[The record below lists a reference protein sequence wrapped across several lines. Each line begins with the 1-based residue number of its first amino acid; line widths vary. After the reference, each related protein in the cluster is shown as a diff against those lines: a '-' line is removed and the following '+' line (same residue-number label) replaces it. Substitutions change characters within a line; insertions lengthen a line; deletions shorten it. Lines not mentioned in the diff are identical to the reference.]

1 MLFVRNNSLF
11 LVFVLLVQVS
21 FAQLKY
27 YAAPL
32 RIPLSVSGNF
42 GELRP
47 DHFHTGLDF
56 RTEHRTGVPVYSTAE
71 GDVSRIV
78 VSPGGYGRS
87 LYIDHSNNTTS
98 VYGHLLK
105 FRADL
110 EEFVKDE
117 QYRRQSFAVDL
128 EIPAGKFKVGRQ
140 EQIAW
145 SGNSGSSAG
154 PHLHF
159 EIRDTHKQDALNP
172 LLTKNFNITD
182 KTPPKITAVE
192 FIPMDMRSHVEFSS
206 NKKSMKTILFGN
218 VYKPS
223 PVSMIKGY
231 GEIGVAV
238 KANDFFDNNTSPCG
252 VYSAQMNINGEKVFA
267 WTLDRISFSKN
278 RYLNS
283 HIDYEVFIK
292 NRQRF
297 QKLYCDR
304 GNLLGIYN
312 TDNQRGVVSIDSGKV
327 YIGEII
333 LRDAMGNESRLTFK
347 ILGVYAQMPV
357 KESGPDLTF
366 SFDSKNRFSTSDFE
380 IRTPKGAFYE
390 DIIFHYHKSETLPGY
405 FSGIHSIHYNTVPI
419 QKPLQIRIKTE
430 GLPDS
435 LYGKAFIAEI
445 DQLSLKG
452 FVGGTFSD
460 GWMEA
465 NIMKFGNYA
474 VVTDTIPPLIVPL
487 SIKNNALTETDK
499 IRFRITDNLSG
510 IKSYEGKIDGRWV
523 LFEYDPKFARLVY
536 YIDKKR
542 IGSGMRHSI
551 EITVTD
557 MVNNQSHYLATFWK

>member
-1 MLFVRNNSLF
+1 MFIARINRLI
-11 LVFVLLVQVS
+11 LVFVMLVQVS

-32 RIPLSVSGNF
+32 KIPLSVSGNF

-56 RTEHRTGVPVYSTAE
+56 RTERKTGIPVYSTAE
-71 GDVSRIV
+71 GFVSRIV
-78 VSPGGYGRS
+78 VSPGGYGHA
-87 LYIDHSNNTTS
+87 LYVDHSNNTTS
-98 VYGHLLK
+98 VYGHLSK
-105 FRADL
+105 FRTDIG
-110 EEFVKDE
+110 EYVKDE

-128 EIPAGKFKVGRQ
+128 EIPRGKFKVGRQ

-145 SGNSGSSAG
+145 SGNSGSSGG

-159 EIRDTHKQDALNP
+159 EIRDTRSEEALNP

-182 KTPPKITAVE
+182 KIPPKITAVE
-192 FIPMDMRSHVEFSS
+192 FIPMGKGSHVEFSS
-206 NKKSMKTILFGN
+206 NKKSLKTVLSGN

-231 GEIGVAV
+231 GEIGIAV
-238 KANDFFDNNTSPCG
+238 KADDYCDNNTSPCG
-252 VYSAQMNINGEKVFA
+252 VYSGQLNINGEKVFT
-267 WTLDRISFSKN
+267 WTLDRIPLSKN

-283 HIDYEVFIK
+283 HIDYEVFMK
-292 NRQRF
+292 TRQRF
-297 QKLYCDR
+297 QKLYCDP
-304 GNLLGIYN
+304 GNLLGIYD
-312 TDNQRGVVSIDSGKV
+312 TDEQRGVVSVDSGKV

-333 LRDAMGNESRLTFK
+333 LKDAMGNESKLKFK
-347 ILGVYAQMPV
+347 IIGVYAQIPV
-357 KESGPDLTF
+357 KESDPDLTF
-366 SFDSKNRFSTSDFE
+366 SFDSKNRFSAPDFE

-390 DIIFHYHKSETLPGY
+390 DFVFHYDKSEVLPGY
-405 FSGIHSIHYNTVPI
+405 YSGIHSIHYNTVPI
-419 QKPLQIRIKTE
+419 HKPLQIKIKTE

-435 LYGKAFIAEI
+435 LYDKAFIAET
-445 DQLSLKG
+445 DQLSVKG
-452 FVGGTFSD
+452 YAGGTFSD

-465 NIMKFGNYA
+465 NIMKFGNYT
-474 VVTDTIPPLIVPL
+474 VVTDTIPPVIVPL

-499 IRFRITDNLSG
+499 IRFKISDHLSG
-510 IKSYEGKIDGRWV
+510 VKSFEGKIDGQWA
-523 LFEYDPKFARLVY
+523 LFEYDPKFALLVY
-536 YIDKKR
+536 YIDTKR

-557 MVNNQSHYLATFWK
+557 MVNNQGHYRATFWK